1 MCVRVCGNVV
11 LVREGRGRGRE
22 NWVKALETAV
32 KLLARQINSIRRT
45 VAKSRPPC
53 HALLPCYGLGGAAAS
68 WGVCQRVATG
78 WLHCVTFY
86 LSTLGAG

>member
-1 MCVRVCGNVV
+1 MR
-11 LVREGRGRGRE
+11 RGE

-53 HALLPCYGLGGAAAS
+53 HALLPCCGLGGAAVS
-68 WGVCQRVATG
+68 WGFARESPQGGSIV
-78 WLHCVTFY
+78 
-86 LSTLGAG
+86 